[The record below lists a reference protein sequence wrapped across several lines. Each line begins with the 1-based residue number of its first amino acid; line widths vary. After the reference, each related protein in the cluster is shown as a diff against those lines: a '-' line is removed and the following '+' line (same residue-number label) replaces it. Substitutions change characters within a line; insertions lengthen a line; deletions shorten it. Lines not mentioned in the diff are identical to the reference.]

1 MVVVFHLLAFILTR
15 HTPTKGSG
23 PDLAPAL
30 RSMEEASRE
39 AILARRRLASLVRA
53 EASHATRPSI
63 SRGSPAATKPS
74 VSRGSPAASACEKPA
89 DATLKEAEVL
99 LDELE
104 ASTERSVRIAGLR
117 PGRENALLD
126 ELRDLRDARES
137 WRAAVDELSQA
148 RATAAQHAA
157 EAELAELRR
166 AHDAMTRERDEARSA
181 EQRAAEELETASI
194 AQREC
199 LARVEEQLSSR
210 VERETARARARM
222 EEQAN
227 QRDEDADARARA
239 WCARFEERCT
249 QEVARAEHD
258 AQAAQTDAASARA
271 TIKELRDALAIGEA
285 ERTELGTLRA
295 RLKAETAA
303 RMDAEARCAQAEAA
317 YMQSTSRH
325 QEELQDQHSRWTME
339 QEAWREQSREEL
351 SAVDRKVRKV
361 LDQRATQ
368 IAALEQKLSKVQKD
382 RDEASRL
389 LAELDL
395 GFEMPAALGQPPNTR
410 APT

>member
-1 MVVVFHLLAFILTR
+1 MFHLAFILTR

-227 QRDEDADARARA
+227 QRDEDAVPQRRAGGGRRIAQRELLGEHKDTRLEDVIAARGEHLLHRL
-239 WCARFEERCT
+239 R
-249 QEVARAEHD
+249 QDVAPAVLDRVGG
-258 AQAAQTDAASARA
+258 SRP
-271 TIKELRDALAIGEA
+271 LWR
-285 ERTELGTLRA
+285 LRA
-295 RLKAETAA
+295 RLLLGVLTANH
-303 RMDAEARCAQAEAA
+303 RDHPPVLLLR
-317 YMQSTSRH
+317 
-325 QEELQDQHSRWTME
+325 L
-339 QEAWREQSREEL
+339 RE
-351 SAVDRKVRKV
+351 
-361 LDQRATQ
+361 
-368 IAALEQKLSKVQKD
+368 
-382 RDEASRL
+382 
-389 LAELDL
+389 
-395 GFEMPAALGQPPNTR
+395 
-410 APT
+410 